1 MKTWRFLDTGYR
13 CAAENMAL
21 DDIILECR
29 ARNLIPD
36 TIRFLQFNPP
46 AVLVGYHQAVEH
58 EVRMDY
64 CRSKG
69 IDINRRITGGG
80 AIFFDKSSL
89 GWEIIASKSEVG
101 FYSCIEELY
110 KKMCEGT
117 ILGLEAL
124 GIPAAF
130 RPKND
135 IEVNGKKISGTGGME
150 QGNAFLFQGTLLID
164 FDVGTML
171 CALKIPI
178 AKLKD
183 KGIKSVKERVTCI
196 KWELGY
202 QPNFDNIKQALK
214 QGFERAF
221 GIKLIDD
228 VLTPI
233 EENLLSGRLSKFQS
247 KEWIFLE
254 RRPLDEAAEVYAI
267 SKTPGGLIRV
277 SLAIDSRF
285 KIIKN
290 ALITGDFFVYPHRAI
305 WDLEGSLKYAP
316 CNENAIRDIV
326 YHFFKRSQVQI
337 PGVTPDDL
345 IKLILEAIEKTA
357 YEPFGI
363 SPAEANH
370 IYTISKS
377 FHEILNNGYDVLL
390 LPYCAKLPTCEYRK
404 KDGCVKCG
412 GCSVGKA
419 YELAEEA
426 KMTLITIQNFEHLM
440 ETLEKL
446 KLEGVQG
453 YIGCCCEA
461 FYCKHQDDLVRIGVP
476 GILVG
481 VDNQTCYDLGKEQ
494 DALKGNFESQTELKI
509 DLLRKL
515 VNRKITGE
523 S

>member
-29 ARNLIPD
+29 ARNLTPD
-36 TIRFLQFNPP
+36 TVRFLRFNPP
-46 AVLVGYHQAVEH
+46 AVLVGYHQVVEH
-58 EVRMDY
+58 EVRIDL
-64 CRSKG
+64 CRSEG

-101 FYSCIEELY
+101 FYQRIEDLY
-110 KKMCEGT
+110 ARMCEGT

-124 GIPAAF
+124 GIQAAF

-135 IEVNGKKISGTGGME
+135 IEVNGRKISGTGGTE
-150 QGNAFLFQGTLLID
+150 QGDAFLFQGTLLID
-164 FDVGTML
+164 FDVNTML
-171 CALKIPI
+171 RVLRIPI
-178 AKLKD
+178 TKLKD
-183 KGIKSVKERVTCI
+183 KEIKSVKERVTCI

-202 QPNFDNIKQALK
+202 QPNFDEIKQALK

-221 GIKLIDD
+221 GIKLVDGW
-228 VLTPI
+228 LTPV
-233 EENLLSGRLSKFQS
+233 EKRLLNNRLSRFQS

-267 SKTPGGLIRV
+267 NKTPGGLIRV
-277 SLAIDSRF
+277 SLAIDSKF
-285 KIIKN
+285 GIIKN
-290 ALITGDFFVYPHRAI
+290 ALITGDFFVYPRRAI
-305 WDLEGSLKYAP
+305 LDLEGSLKYAP
-316 CNENAIRDIV
+316 CDENAIHDIV
-326 YHFFKRSQVQI
+326 YRFFKLGQVQI

-345 IKLILEAIEKTA
+345 IKLILEAIGKTA
-357 YEPFGI
+357 YGQFGI

-377 FHEILNNGYDVLL
+377 FQEILNNGYDVLL

-426 KMTLITIQNFEHLM
+426 KMTPITIQNFEHLM

-446 KLEGVQG
+446 KREGVKG

-461 FYCKHQDDLVRIGVP
+461 FYCKHQDDLLRIGIP

-481 VDNQTCYDLGKEQ
+481 IDNQTCYDLGKEQ

>member
-1 MKTWRFLDTGYR
+1 MKTWRFLDTGCR
-13 CAAENMAL
+13 CAAENIAL
-21 DDIILECR
+21 DDIFLECR
-29 ARNLIPD
+29 ARNLVPD

-58 EVRMDY
+58 EVRMDF
-64 CRSKG
+64 CRSEG

-80 AIFFDKSSL
+80 AIFFDKPSL

-101 FYSCIEELY
+101 FYRCIEELY
-110 KKMCEGT
+110 EKMCEGT
-117 ILGLEAL
+117 IFGLEAL

-135 IEVNGKKISGTGGME
+135 IEVNGKKISGTGGTE

-164 FDVGTML
+164 FDVSTML
-171 CALKIPI
+171 HVLRIPI
-178 AKLKD
+178 TKLKD

-214 QGFERAF
+214 QGFELAF
-221 GIKLIDD
+221 GIKLVDD
-228 VLTPI
+228 RLTPV
-233 EENLLSGRLSKFQS
+233 EEGLLNNRLSKFQS
-247 KEWIFLE
+247 KDWIFLE
-254 RRPLDEAAEVYAI
+254 RRPLDEAAEVHAI
-267 SKTPGGLIRV
+267 NKTPGGLIRV
-277 SLAIDSRF
+277 SLAIDSKFR
-285 KIIKN
+285 IIKN
-290 ALITGDFFVYPHRAI
+290 ALITGDFFVYPSRAI
-305 WDLEGSLKYAP
+305 LDLEGSLKYAP
-316 CNENAIRDIV
+316 CDENAIRDIV
-326 YHFFKRSQVQI
+326 YRFFKRGQAQI

-345 IKLILEAIEKTA
+345 IKLIFEAIEKTA
-357 YEPFGI
+357 YGQFGI

-377 FHEILNNGYDVLL
+377 FHEILNNGYNVLL
-390 LPYCAKLPTCEYRK
+390 LPYCAKLPTCEYRR

-412 GCSVGKA
+412 GCSVGEA

-426 KMTLITIQNFEHLM
+426 KMVVITIQNFEHLM

-446 KLEGVQG
+446 KQRGIQG
-453 YIGCCCEA
+453 YVGCCCEA
-461 FYCKHQDDLVRIGVP
+461 FYCKHQTDLVRIGMP

-515 VNRKITGE
+515 VNHKTTGE